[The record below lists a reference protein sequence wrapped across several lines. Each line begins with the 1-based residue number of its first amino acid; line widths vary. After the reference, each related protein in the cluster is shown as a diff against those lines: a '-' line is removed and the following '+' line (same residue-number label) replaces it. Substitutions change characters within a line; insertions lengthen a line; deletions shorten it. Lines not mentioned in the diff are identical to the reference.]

1 MTLSETNSTAAVRA
15 KASSYGDDRARRL
28 ARLDRVVSVM
38 DTRFR
43 IPGLGLRFGWDSI
56 LGLVPGAGDLI
67 TAVPAGYMIYE
78 AYRLGARRKLLG
90 QMALNSVLDIVIG
103 GVPVLGDAFDLF
115 FKSHKRNMALL
126 RDALGAEARTPAVA

>member
-1 MTLSETNSTAAVRA
+1 MALIEQNTQLKERPQAGSA
-15 KASSYGDDRARRL
+15 KADRARRL
-28 ARLDRVVSVM
+28 ARLDRVASLM

-67 TAVPAGYMIYE
+67 TALPAAYMIYE
-78 AYRLGARRKLLG
+78 GYRLGARRRLLG
-90 QMALNSVLDIVIG
+90 QMAMNSALDLVIG

-126 RDALGAEARTPAVA
+126 RDELGAAERSAPA